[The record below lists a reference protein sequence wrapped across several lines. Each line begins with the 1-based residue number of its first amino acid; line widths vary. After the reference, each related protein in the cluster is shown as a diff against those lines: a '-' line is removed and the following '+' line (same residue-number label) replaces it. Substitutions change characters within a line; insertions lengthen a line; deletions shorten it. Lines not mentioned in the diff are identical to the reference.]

1 LIATLT
7 AVLGFSVSEVATM
20 TIGQAIRYAQV
31 LPNVLPYINPYA
43 SKPEKKLTGEAATA
57 ALRAFGVKEAN

>member
-1 LIATLT
+1 
-7 AVLGFSVSEVATM
+7 M

-43 SKPEKKLTGEAATA
+43 SKPEKKLTGESAIA
-57 ALRAFGVKEAN
+57 ALRTFGVKDEN